1 MDIFR
6 SLTGGARFDKKRFL
20 NDVQVF
26 EAKDDAAA
34 SANVG
39 TVATALK
46 ALDFFGTSTSG
57 TSSSSTTAPS
67 AAAATTTDDLD
78 ADPSVE
84 PFANDTAVQDFRRS
98 HRIKVDGVD
107 VPAPIQSF
115 RDLRD
120 TYTIRDRVARNVRA
134 AGYVTPTPI
143 QMQAIPLILRGRDVL
158 ACAPTGS
165 GKTLAYVLPIV
176 HQLVEPSKEGV
187 RALIVA
193 PTRELV
199 LQIEREVGKLVGKKW
214 RVHVLTKATPIDRM
228 PKCDILISTPMRLV
242 QAIQAG
248 AVQLNRVK
256 HLVLDEAD
264 KLLELGF
271 LEQVDEILAACP
283 TTQRQTSLFSAT
295 LASAV
300 EQLAKT
306 VMRDDV
312 VRVIIGLKNTATST
326 ITQSL
331 VFTGDESGKLM
342 TIRQHLKTGE
352 LHPPVL
358 IFVQSIDRAKELF
371 RELVYDGMNVDVIHA
386 DRTKQQRDKI
396 IDQFRLGH
404 LWILIA
410 TDVLARGID
419 MVVQTVINYDFPTS
433 VEAYIHRIGRT
444 GRAGRPGRAITYFT
458 RDDAPH
464 LRSIVNVMKES
475 GCDVPEWMLS
485 LKKASQNE
493 RKKLKKSA
501 PKRATIST
509 MSKYDANKVKRK
521 RDMIDASKRRKLK
534 AEGKV
539 PTGPAE
545 EERPAKKSKSGGD
558 SEDADRPVKKRK
570 KGADE
575 AADGAEAGK
584 KKGKGKGAAPP
595 AKKAK
600 KVKGGEG
607 ASA

>member
-6 SLTGGARFDKKRFL
+6 SLTGGARFDKKRFQS
-20 NDVQVF
+20 DVQVF
-26 EAKDDAAA
+26 ETKGDAA
-34 SANVG
+34 STNVG

-46 ALDFFGTSTSG
+46 ALDFFGTSSSTSG
-57 TSSSSTTAPS
+57 PASSTPTAPS
-67 AAAATTTDDLD
+67 AAAATTNDLD
-78 ADPSVE
+78 SDPAVT
-84 PFANDTAVQDFRRS
+84 PFSSDSAVQDFRRT

-107 VPAPIQSF
+107 VPAPTQSF

-120 TYTIRDRVARNVRA
+120 TYAIRDHVARNVRS
-134 AGYVTPTPI
+134 AGYTSPTPI
-143 QMQAIPLILRGRDVL
+143 QMQAMPLILRGRDVL

-176 HQLVEPSKEGV
+176 HQLAEPSKEGV

-271 LEQVDEILAACP
+271 VEQVDEILAACP

-444 GRAGRPGRAITYFT
+444 GRAGRAGRAITYFT

-485 LKKASQNE
+485 LKKASQND

-509 MSKYDANKVKRK
+509 MSKYDVNKVKRK

-534 AEGKV
+534 AEGKL
-539 PTGPAE
+539 PPAPAE
-545 EERPAKKSKSGGD
+545 EDGERPAKKSKKGG
-558 SEDADRPVKKRK
+558 
-570 KGADE
+570 DE
-575 AADGAEAGK
+575 AADGAGAGT
-584 KKGKGKGAAPP
+584 KKGKGKGAAPM

-600 KVKGGEG
+600 KAKKGGEG
-607 ASA
+607 RAHERREGRCWTWG